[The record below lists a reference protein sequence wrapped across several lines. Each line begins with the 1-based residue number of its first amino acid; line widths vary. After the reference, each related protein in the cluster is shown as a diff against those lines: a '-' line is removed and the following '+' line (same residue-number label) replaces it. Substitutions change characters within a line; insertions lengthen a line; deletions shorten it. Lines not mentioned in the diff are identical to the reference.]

1 MKINPMTIGVI
12 SLLVFIGG
20 IVWWAKSNQ
29 TPAITDANTVSTKG
43 LHVHPELEIYVKG
56 TQIFIPENI
65 GLSGV
70 EMAIHTH
77 EDLPIIH
84 LEFPGT
90 VTKDDIRLKK
100 FFEVWGKDFYE
111 FGATVTMTV
120 NGVQNTELGNYIM
133 NDKDKIVLRYE

>member
-1 MKINPMTIGVI
+1 MTIVVVT
-12 SLLVFIGG
+12 LLVLIGG
-20 IVWWAKSNQ
+20 LVWFAKSNQ
-29 TPAITDANTVSTKG
+29 APAVTDANIVSKKG

-56 TQIFIPENI
+56 TQFFIPENI
-65 GLSGV
+65 GLSRV
-70 EMAIHTH
+70 EMAVHTH

-111 FGATVTMTV
+111 LGTTVAMTV
-120 NGVQNTELGNYIM
+120 NGVPNTELGNYIM